1 MKKIGKGLRYSFTI
15 MTHPIRGFYEMRFE
29 NQGNVVSCLL
39 LLVLLVLAFIC
50 QEPVYRIHFQRGQ
63 PEGIQ
68 RHPAN
73 LRRGDTGLALVRGQ
87 LVHHRPDGRGGPIRG
102 YFYGH
107 LLRDGALHHR
117 HFHWGDYEPFHD
129 GGRST
134 FIGIVTGLGVAFTAL
149 LLFCGIL
156 TVHQFTVTKNVFSII
171 LTVAGMAFIVFLA
184 LLFASIFD
192 KLFSYVAGIFT
203 EIQLRM

>member
-1 MKKIGKGLRYSFTI
+1 MKKIGKGLRYSSPSG
-15 MTHPIRGFYEMRFE
+15 PIPSGASMKCRFE

-39 LLVLLVLAFIC
+39 LLVLLVLAFIARASIPDSFSTRSTK
-50 QEPVYRIHFQRGQ
+50 ESTSSGKS
-63 PEGIQ
+63 
-68 RHPAN
+68 
-73 LRRGDTGLALVRGQ
+73 RRGDTGLALVRGQ

-129 GGRST
+129 GGRKH
-134 FIGIVTGLGVAFTAL
+134 LHRHRHRPGVAFTAL

-156 TVHQFTVTKNVFSII
+156 DRSPVHGDQKRIFHHSDRG
-171 LTVAGMAFIVFLA
+171 LGMAFIVFLA